1 MSMKS
6 KKLAMTAA
14 MAALTC
20 LAGMSL
26 HWVSASVVPF
36 SILPILALLSGIVL
50 GAEYGAL
57 AMLIYIILGLFGLPV
72 FSTAP
77 FGGFGYVLKPTFG
90 YILGYPVAAYVT
102 GKLYRPGSL
111 VWAGIASLGGLA
123 IIYLFGLT
131 YLYVILR
138 WVLDSPTNVAGVLT
152 MGFLPFI
159 SLDLIKAAIAA
170 WVGNEV
176 VRRRLLS
183 QR

>member
-1 MSMKS
+1 MKS

-20 LAGMSL
+20 VAGMSL
-26 HWVSASVVPF
+26 HWVSASLVPF
-36 SILPILALLSGIVL
+36 SILPILVLMSGLVL

-57 AMLIYIILGLFGLPV
+57 AMLIYVILGLFGLPV
-72 FSTAP
+72 FSSAP

-90 YILGYPVAAYVT
+90 YILGYVAAAYVV
-102 GKLYRPGSL
+102 GKVYRPGSL
-111 VWAGIASLGGLA
+111 LWAGIASISGLLVL
-123 IIYLFGLT
+123 YLFGLT
-131 YLYVILR
+131 YLYAILR
-138 WVLDSPTNVAGVLT
+138 WVLDRPTDVAGVLA

-159 SLDLIKAAIAA
+159 TLDLVKAAIAA
-170 WVGNEV
+170 WAGNEV